1 MTTHIVGQERT
12 RRRAPGTA
20 DELISRTGALPA
32 LEVCIERRPDPDRGG
47 LSTADAAWPKR
58 LRRIV
63 RASLNRWGRPEL
75 IEDTELLLTELAT
88 NALRHGS
95 GRSICVRVSAQDD
108 TLKIQVTDG
117 SPTRPELRHAA
128 LDDEGGRGLLLV
140 ESLAE
145 EWGVSDDG
153 TTTWCTLPLTE
164 GPEEMQPA
172 AATTPVFREI
182 RLELPADPSAAGSA
196 RIQARTML
204 TMAAW
209 PGNQRHAIDVLHTL
223 VENAVQHALAP
234 GKADQPFG
242 ACLRFTET
250 DELLID
256 VTDPV
261 PHFPDFDQAVAGE
274 SGGGLW
280 EIAQE
285 GVELSWFVASSEF
298 DAKTVRAVVRPGPVD
313 L

>member
-1 MTTHIVGQERT
+1 MTSHALAHQESVRT
-12 RRRAPGTA
+12 
-20 DELISRTGALPA
+20 A
-32 LEVCIERRPDPDRGG
+32 LEMSIVRRPNPDSDG
-47 LSTADAAWPKR
+47 LSEQDALWPQR

-63 RASLNRWGRPEL
+63 RARLAYWGRPDL
-75 IEDTELLLTELAT
+75 IDKAELLLTELAT
-88 NALRHGS
+88 NALRHGK
-95 GRSICVRVSAQDD
+95 GHKVGVRVFFRAGRCVIEVD
-108 TLKIQVTDG
+108 DG
-117 SPTRPELRHAA
+117 SSTRPELRHAG

-182 RLELPADPSAAGSA
+182 RLELPADPSASGLA

-204 TMAAW
+204 AMAAW